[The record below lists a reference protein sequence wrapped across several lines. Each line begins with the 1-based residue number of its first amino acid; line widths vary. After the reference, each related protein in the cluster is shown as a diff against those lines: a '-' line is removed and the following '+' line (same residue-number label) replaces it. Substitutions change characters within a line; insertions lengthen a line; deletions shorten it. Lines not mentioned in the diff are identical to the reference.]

1 MHNFEVEN
9 VFFKNL
15 NHQRA
20 SKIFY
25 QLDLF
30 RRTLSIKGDI
40 CEFGVFKGNSL
51 NRLILFRDFYCPNKK
66 IYAFDTFEIINLK
79 KSNLDYKQYNKFLK
93 DSKNYQPSY
102 LDIKKNLKFKKMFLN
117 LKLVKGNVL
126 ETLNKQKIKKISFI
140 LLDLDLY
147 EPTSFVLNNI
157 WTKLSKN
164 GIILL
169 DNYKVFK
176 GETKAVNE
184 FIKQKKIKV
193 FKEKFHR
200 NFYFLKK

>member
-1 MHNFEVEN
+1 MNLKTEN
-9 VFFKNL
+9 LFFKNL
-15 NHQRA
+15 NQQRA

-30 RRTLSIKGDI
+30 KRTLAVKGDI

-51 NRLILFRDFYCPNKK
+51 NRLILFRNLYKQKKK
-66 IYAFDTFEIINLK
+66 IYAFDTFKKINLK
-79 KSNLDYKQYNKFLK
+79 KDDLDYKQYNEFLK
-93 DSKNYQPSY
+93 DSENHQPSCD
-102 LDIKKNLKFKKMFLN
+102 DIKKNLIRKKIFFN

-126 ETLNKQKIKKISFI
+126 QTLYKQKIKNISFI
-140 LLDLDLY
+140 LLDLDIY
-147 EPTSFVLNNI
+147 EPTSFVLNNV
-157 WTKLSKN
+157 WDKLSKN

-184 FIKQKKIKV
+184 FVKRRKIKI
-193 FKEKFHR
+193 FKENFFR